1 MSAAPAQTI
10 YELLV
15 DVASWA
21 SWSGMDSA
29 ELETPG
35 SPDRHGVGSVRRLT
49 RGRFQGLDTVV
60 ELVPG
65 RRFAYTHV
73 GLPVRDYRAEVDL
86 ATVPEGTRITWRSSF
101 RPKYAGTG
109 WIWRPAVRRMLRQM
123 STGLADHASTIGPPA
138 AAG

>member
-1 MSAAPAQTI
+1 LVSGLLTACSTWYTYHMVQTTSASAVSAAPAQTI

-73 GLPVRDYRAEVDL
+73 GLPVKDYRAEVDL
-86 ATVPEGTRITWRSSF
+86 A
-101 RPKYAGTG
+101 
-109 WIWRPAVRRMLRQM
+109 
-123 STGLADHASTIGPPA
+123 
-138 AAG
+138 